1 MSDSVEGQSQPA
13 TRAALAGLARLALAE
28 ENIQSVLQRVVDLVK
43 QEMPAGAEASMT
55 LLRNEQATTA
65 AFTGELASALD
76 EMQYERGYG
85 PCLEAALSGQVIEIP
100 DGRAEGRWPD
110 YMPTFL
116 RAGAVSSLAVPI
128 PAAQLAAAALN
139 VYAPVA
145 DAFTDADRQ
154 VVGEFAAYA
163 GAALINM
170 DALQDALDLAENL
183 RKAMQ
188 YRSVI
193 EQAKGILIERHKLTA
208 DQAFRLLADASMHTN
223 RKLRAVAEDLV
234 LTGDLNP

>member
-1 MSDSVEGQSQPA
+1 MTGSVEGRSRPA
-13 TRAALAGLARLALAE
+13 TRAALAGLAGLALAE
-28 ENIQSVLQRVVDLVK
+28 ETIQSVLQRVVDLVK

-85 PCLEAALSGQVIEIP
+85 PCLEAALSGQVIEIT

-116 RAGAVSSLAVPI
+116 QAGALSSLAVPV
-128 PAAQLAAAALN
+128 PAAQLAAALN

-163 GAALINM
+163 AAALINM

-193 EQAKGILIERHKLTA
+193 EQAKGIFIERHKLTA
-208 DQAFRLLADASMHTN
+208 EQAFRLLADASMHAN
-223 RKLRAVAEDLV
+223 RKLRDVAEDLV

>member
-1 MSDSVEGQSQPA
+1 VNGSTEGRSPPR
-13 TRAALAGLARLALAE
+13 TRAALAGLAGLALAD
-28 ENIQSVLQRVVDLVK
+28 ENTQSVLQRVVDLVK

-65 AFTGELASALD
+65 AFTGELASTLD

-85 PCLEAALSGQVIEIP
+85 PCLEAALSGQVVEIS
-100 DGRAEGRWPD
+100 DGRAEGRWPH
-110 YMPTFL
+110 YMATFL
-116 RAGAVSSLAVPI
+116 QAGALSSLAVPI
-128 PAAQLAAAALN
+128 PAAQLAAALN

-145 DAFTDADRQ
+145 GAFTEEDRQ
-154 VVGEFAAYA
+154 AVAEFAAYA

-170 DALQDALDLAENL
+170 DALQDALDLAANL
-183 RKAMQ
+183 KRAMEF
-188 YRSVI
+188 RSVI
-193 EQAKGILIERHKLTA
+193 EQAKGILIERNKLTA

-223 RKLRAVAEDLV
+223 RKLRDVAEDLV

>member
-1 MSDSVEGQSQPA
+1 MTGSVEGQSRPA
-13 TRAALAGLARLALAE
+13 TRAALAGLAGLALAE
-28 ENIQSVLQRVVDLVK
+28 ENVQSVLQRVVDLVK

-85 PCLEAALSGQVIEIP
+85 PCLEAALSGQVVEIT
-100 DGRAEGRWPD
+100 DGRAEGRWPH

-116 RAGAVSSLAVPI
+116 RAGAVSSLAVPV
-128 PAAQLAAAALN
+128 PAAQLAAALN

-145 DAFTDADRQ
+145 DAFTGADRQ

-170 DALQDALDLAENL
+170 DALQDALELAENL

-208 DQAFRLLADASMHTN
+208 DQAFRLLADASMQAN
-223 RKLRAVAEDLV
+223 RKLRDVAEDLV